1 LAVVSGGPDRVFSH
15 VAPLQA
21 IAATAS
27 AIDLQPPVVKA
38 RRF

>member
-1 LAVVSGGPDRVFSH
+1 LAVVSGGADRFFSQ

-27 AIDLQPPVVKA
+27 AIDLQPPGVKT